1 MSGYDLDAMRR
12 LVEQCDRNIES
23 FEQAIKKELETKM
36 EYQRIVRELE
46 ARGDGSHD

>member
-12 LVEQCDRNIES
+12 LVDQCDRNIES
-23 FEQAIKKELETKM
+23 FEQAIKKELATKM

-46 ARGDGSHD
+46 ARGDGSND

>member
-1 MSGYDLDAMRR
+1 MTGYDLDAMRR

-23 FEQAIKKELETKM
+23 FEQAIKKELDTKM

-46 ARGDGSHD
+46 ARGDGANH